1 MRRSLADLLTG
12 LPNLAHLDLSGTI
25 MTFLI
30 NPSLSSDRP
39 FDLSGKTNLTLE
51 VRRTTLTFR

>member
-12 LPNLAHLDLSGTI
+12 LPNLAHLDLSGRI

-30 NPSLSSDRP
+30 EPSSP
-39 FDLSGKTNLTLE
+39 FRYNQFYFSGTYVE
-51 VRRTTLTFR
+51 PLTFYVEPS